1 MIIHFIIPL
10 IQKVLYARTVSE
22 NLKQSLKVL
31 ELGL

>member
-10 IQKVLYARTVSE
+10 IQKALYVRTVFESS
-22 NLKQSLKVL
+22 KQSLKVL

>member
-10 IQKVLYARTVSE
+10 IQKALYVRTVSE
-22 NLKQSLKVL
+22 SSKQSSKVL